1 MIRHAVF
8 PAAGLGTRFLPAT
21 KVLPKE
27 MLALVDKPILQY
39 GVEECLASG
48 VSNIVLVTARGKGL
62 MEDHFD
68 ISLELEASLAARQK
82 HALLAT
88 ASHVGRMASV
98 VSVRQKEPLG
108 LGHAVLC
115 ARGAVGH
122 EPFAVV
128 LPDDVIASQTPCV
141 KQLAEVYDQHQAC
154 VVALMEVPAEAV
166 SSYGIVDAEP
176 VPGRP
181 DLYRI
186 RDLVEKPMLADAP
199 SRLAI
204 VGRYVLTP
212 EIFHSLTAIRPG
224 AGGEIQLTDGL
235 KHLLQTQ
242 PIYGLKFE
250 GRRYD
255 AGDKLGF
262 LKATV
267 ELALE
272 HPELG
277 ADFRQYLKDLSL
289 T

>member
-1 MIRHAVF
+1 MIRQAVF

-48 VSNIVLVTARGKGL
+48 VEQIVLVTARGKGL

-68 ISLELEASLAARQK
+68 ISPELEATLAARQK
-82 HALLAT
+82 GDLLAV
-88 ASHVGRMASV
+88 ARDVARAADV

-115 ARGAVGH
+115 ARPVVGR

-128 LPDDVIASQTPCV
+128 LPDDVIASRTPCV
-141 KQLAEVYDQHQAC
+141 KQLADVFAEKRATVI
-154 VVALMEVPAEAV
+154 ALMEVPAEAV

-176 VPGRP
+176 LGG
-181 DLYRI
+181 DLFRI
-186 RDLVEKPMLADAP
+186 HHLVEKPKLADAP

-204 VGRYVLTP
+204 IGRYVLTP
-212 EIFHSLTAIRPG
+212 EIFDALVAIRPG

-235 KHLLQTQ
+235 RHLSQSQ

-272 HPELG
+272 RSDLG
-277 ADFRQYLKDLSL
+277 PAFRDYLKGLSL
-289 T
+289 

>member
-1 MIRHAVF
+1 M
-8 PAAGLGTRFLPAT
+8 PAT

-48 VSNIVLVTARGKGL
+48 VDRIVLITARGKGL

-68 ISLELEASLAARQK
+68 ISFELEASLAARGK
-82 HALLAT
+82 AALLAT
-88 ASHVGRMASV
+88 ASDVARMADLI
-98 VSVRQKEPLG
+98 SVRQKEPLG

-115 ARGAVGH
+115 ARSAVGNH
-122 EPFAVV
+122 PFAVV

-141 KQLAEVYDQHQAC
+141 KQLAGVYAARQAS
-154 VVALMEVPAEAV
+154 VIALMEVPAEAV
-166 SSYGIVDAEP
+166 SSYGIVDAEE
-176 VPGRP
+176 VPGEP
-181 DLYRI
+181 GLYRI
-186 RDLVEKPMLADAP
+186 KDLVEKPKLADAP

-212 EIFHSLTAIRPG
+212 EIFGSLTEVKPG
-224 AGGEIQLTDGL
+224 AGGEIQLTDGM
-235 KHLLQTQ
+235 KHLLRTQ

-267 ELALE
+267 ELALQ
-272 HPELG
+272 HPDLG
-277 ADFRQYLKDLSL
+277 EAFRRYLKELSL

>member
-1 MIRHAVF
+1 
-8 PAAGLGTRFLPAT
+8 
-21 KVLPKE
+21 

-48 VSNIVLVTARGKGL
+48 AENIVLVTARGKGL

-68 ISLELEASLAARQK
+68 LSVELEASLAARK
-82 HALLAT
+82 KEALLAT
-88 ASHVGRMASV
+88 ASQVGRMANLI
-98 VSVRQKEPLG
+98 SVRQKEPLG

-115 ARGAVGH
+115 ARPAVGA

-128 LPDDVIASQTPCV
+128 LPDDVITSRTPCV
-141 KQLAEVYDQHQAC
+141 KQLAEVHAAYGAS
-154 VVALMEVPAEAV
+154 VIALMEVPAEAV
-166 SSYGIVDAEP
+166 SSYGIVDAEA
-176 VPGRP
+176 VAGHEG
-181 DLYRI
+181 LYRI
-186 RDLVEKPMLADAP
+186 NDLVEKPKLADAP

-212 EIFHSLTAIRPG
+212 EIFGSLTEVKPG

-235 KHLLQTQ
+235 KHLRKTQ
-242 PIYGLKFE
+242 PIFGLKFE

-277 ADFRQYLKDLSL
+277 AGFRQYLRELPI

>member
-1 MIRHAVF
+1 
-8 PAAGLGTRFLPAT
+8 
-21 KVLPKE
+21 

-48 VSNIVLVTARGKGL
+48 AEHIVLITARGKGL

-68 ISLELEASLAARQK
+68 ISFELEASLAARK
-82 HALLAT
+82 KDALLQT
-88 ASHVGRMASV
+88 ASQVARMANV
-98 VSVRQKEPLG
+98 ISVRQKEPLG

-122 EPFAVV
+122 QPFAVV
-128 LPDDVIASQTPCV
+128 LPDDVIASRTPCV
-141 KQLAEVYDQHQAC
+141 QQLADVYATHQAS
-154 VVALMEVPAEAV
+154 VIALMEVPAEAV

-176 VPGRP
+176 VAGEPG
-181 DLYRI
+181 LYRI
-186 RDLVEKPMLADAP
+186 KNLVEKPRLAEAP

-212 EIFHSLTAIRPG
+212 EIFGSLTEIRPG

-235 KHLLQTQ
+235 RHLLKTQ

-272 HPELG
+272 HSELG
-277 ADFRQYLKDLSL
+277 PAFRQYLKELSL

>member
-1 MIRHAVF
+1 MIRQAVF

-48 VSNIVLVTARGKGL
+48 AEKIVLITARGKGL

-68 ISLELEASLAARQK
+68 ISYELESMLASRQK
-82 HALLAT
+82 DSLLQT
-88 ASHVGRMASV
+88 ARHIARMADV
-98 VSVRQKEPLG
+98 VSVRQKEALG

-115 ARGAVGH
+115 ARPVVGD

-128 LPDDVIASQTPCV
+128 LPDDVIASVKPCV
-141 KQLAEVYDQHQAC
+141 QQLAEVHAEFGAS
-154 VVALMEVPAEAV
+154 VVALMEVPPEAV

-176 VPGRP
+176 VPGRA
-181 DLYRI
+181 DLFRI
-186 RDLVEKPMLADAP
+186 RHLVEKPKLADAP

-212 EIFHSLTAIRPG
+212 QIFSSLTNIQPG

-235 KHLLQTQ
+235 RHLSQSQ

-267 ELALE
+267 ELALDRAD
-272 HPELG
+272 LG
-277 ADFRQYLKDLSL
+277 PAFRDYLKGLAL
-289 T
+289 